1 MTSILKTN
9 AIEPQSGTT
18 LTIGQ
23 SGQNVVVNAD
33 SIKNNVLKDAGGN
46 ALFTSNGSGVLSG
59 VNAGFCSA
67 QVLISTTTVSS
78 AVGSISFTSGLTS
91 TYKEYVFE
99 WTNIKPV
106 TNNVNL
112 QVGFSSNGGS
122 SYGIEKT
129 TTFVYVY
136 NNNANNSSSF
146 TYQTA
151 RDLANSTGA
160 QQIASLQGNGA
171 SECSS
176 GTLRL
181 FNPAST
187 TYVKNF
193 YVVANSYDNSG
204 PYYIYN
210 IPAGYVNTTSALNA
224 IQFTMSSGNIAS
236 GKMKMYGIK

>member
-1 MTSILKTN
+1 M
-9 AIEPQSGTT
+9 PTT
-18 LTIGQ
+18 
-23 SGQNVVVNAD
+23 V
-33 SIKNNVLKDAGGN
+33 
-46 ALFTSNGSGVLSG
+46 F
-59 VNAGFCSA
+59 FCSPISSSLIFITIL
-67 QVLISTTTVSS
+67 LISSERIGLSIATSFSLSLLLFCSFWFSS
-78 AVGSISFTSGLTS
+78 CSHISTGSSSE
-91 TYKEYVFE
+91 KEELKVR
-99 WTNIKPV
+99 TIIKI

-112 QVGFSSNGGS
+112 QVEFSSNGGS

-151 RDLANSTGA
+151 RDLVNSTGG

-224 IQFTMSSGNIAS
+224 IQFTMSSGNIDA
-236 GKMKMYGIK
+236 GTFKLYGVK